1 MLEFEQ
7 MTFEPKKRNGA
18 DVKSALDVLRLC
30 ERTLPLLLD
39 SALDQREREIL
50 ALSARKLYLYLKA
63 IFEKGA

>member
-50 ALSARKLYLYLKA
+50 ALSARKLYLYLKT
-63 IFEKGA
+63 IFGKGA

>member
-7 MTFEPKKRNGA
+7 MTFEPKKRNSA

-39 SALDQREREIL
+39 LALDRREREIL
-50 ALSARKLYLYLKA
+50 ALSARKLYLYLKT